1 MSSGNITYVL
11 DKLEKKHYVR
21 RRACTEDRRLI
32 YAEITEQGEQF
43 FEEIFPR
50 HAEVIDAALGGL
62 DEEEK
67 RVAARLLKK
76 MGKYAQE
83 GFK

>member
-11 DKLEKKHYVR
+11 DKLEKKQYVR

-32 YAEITEQGEQF
+32 FAEITEQGTQF
-43 FEEIFPR
+43 FEEIFPK
-50 HAEVIDAALGGL
+50 HAEVIDSALGGL

-67 RVAARLLKK
+67 RIAARLLKK